1 MHRMICRDEMVMKI
15 AVTSQ
20 NRKSI
25 TEHAGRCRKFRLFDI
40 EDGRIVGTELL
51 ELAKEQ
57 AFHESSPHEAHPL
70 DVVDVLISG
79 GMGKGMVRRLGN
91 KGITGIIT
99 SQSDPET
106 AVQLYLEG
114 KLQSEE
120 PHEHSHH
127 EHQEVKLEL

>member
-1 MHRMICRDEMVMKI
+1 MKI

-25 TEHAGRCRKFRLFDI
+25 TEHAGRCRKFQLFEI
-40 EDGRIVGTELL
+40 EEGRIISKKLV
-51 ELAKEQ
+51 ELAKKQ
-57 AFHESSPHEAHPL
+57 SFHESSPHEAHPL

-79 GMGKGMVRRLGN
+79 GMGNGMIRRLGN

-106 AVQLYLEG
+106 AVKLYLGG

-120 PHEHSHH
+120 PHQHSHH

>member
-1 MHRMICRDEMVMKI
+1 MKI

-25 TEHAGRCRKFRLFDI
+25 TEHAGRCRKFQLFEI
-40 EDGRIVGTELL
+40 EEGRIISKKLVELS
-51 ELAKEQ
+51 KKQ
-57 AFHESSPHEAHPL
+57 SFHESSPHEAHPL

-79 GMGKGMVRRLGN
+79 GMGNGMIRRLGN

-106 AVQLYLEG
+106 AVKLYLDG

-127 EHQEVKLEL
+127 EHHDHQEVKLEM

>member
-1 MHRMICRDEMVMKI
+1 MKI

-25 TEHAGRCRKFRLFDI
+25 TEHAGRCRKFQLFEI
-40 EDGRIVGTELL
+40 EEGRIISKKLVELS
-51 ELAKEQ
+51 KKQ
-57 AFHESSPHEAHPL
+57 SFHESSPHEAHPL

-79 GMGKGMVRRLGN
+79 GMGNGMIRRLGN

-106 AVQLYLEG
+106 AVKLYLEG

-127 EHQEVKLEL
+127 EHHDHQEVKLEM

>member
-1 MHRMICRDEMVMKI
+1 MVMKI

-25 TEHAGRCRKFRLFDI
+25 TEHAGRCRKFQLFEI
-40 EDGRIVGTELL
+40 GEGRIISKELV
-51 ELAKEQ
+51 ELSKEQ
-57 AFHESSPHEAHPL
+57 SFHESSPHEAHPL

-79 GMGKGMVRRLGN
+79 GMGNGMIRRLGN

-106 AVQLYLEG
+106 AVKLYLEG

-120 PHEHSHH
+120 PHQHSHH

>member
-1 MHRMICRDEMVMKI
+1 MKI

-25 TEHAGRCRKFRLFDI
+25 TEHAGRCRKFQLFEI
-40 EDGRIVGTELL
+40 EEGRIISKKLV
-51 ELAKEQ
+51 ELAKKQ
-57 AFHESSPHEAHPL
+57 SFHESSPHEAHPL

-79 GMGKGMVRRLGN
+79 GMGNGMIRRLGN

-106 AVQLYLEG
+106 AVKLYLEG

-120 PHEHSHH
+120 PHQHSHH
-127 EHQEVKLEL
+127 EHHDHQEVKLEM

>member
-1 MHRMICRDEMVMKI
+1 MRI

-20 NRKSI
+20 NRKSV

-40 EDGRIVGTELL
+40 DDGRIVGSELL

-57 AFHESSPHEAHPL
+57 SFHESSPHEAHPL
-70 DVVDVLISG
+70 DIVDVLISG
-79 GMGKGMVRRLGN
+79 GMGNGMIRRLRN
-91 KGITGIIT
+91 KGIIGVIT

-106 AVQLYLEG
+106 AVQLYLGG

-120 PHEHSHH
+120 PHEHNYRGN
-127 EHQEVKLEL
+127 QEVKMEL

>member
-1 MHRMICRDEMVMKI
+1 MKI

-25 TEHAGRCRKFRLFDI
+25 TEHAGRCRKFQLFEI
-40 EDGRIVGTELL
+40 EEGRIISKKLVELS
-51 ELAKEQ
+51 KKQ
-57 AFHESSPHEAHPL
+57 SFHESSPHEAHPL

-79 GMGKGMVRRLGN
+79 GMGNGMIRRLGN

-106 AVQLYLEG
+106 AVKLYLEG

-120 PHEHSHH
+120 PHEHNHH
-127 EHQEVKLEL
+127 EHHDHQEVKLEL

>member
-1 MHRMICRDEMVMKI
+1 MVMKI

-25 TEHAGRCRKFRLFDI
+25 TEHAGRCRKFRLFEI
-40 EDGRIVGTELL
+40 EDGRIVSTELL

-79 GMGKGMVRRLGN
+79 GMGNGMMRRLRN
-91 KGITGIIT
+91 KGVTGIIT

-106 AVQLYLEG
+106 AVMLYLKG

-127 EHQEVKLEL
+127 EHQQVKLEL

>member
-1 MHRMICRDEMVMKI
+1 MKI

-25 TEHAGRCRKFRLFDI
+25 TEHAGRCRKFQLFEI
-40 EDGRIVGTELL
+40 EEGRIISKKLVELS
-51 ELAKEQ
+51 KKQ
-57 AFHESSPHEAHPL
+57 SFHESSPHEAHPL

-79 GMGKGMVRRLGN
+79 GMGNGMIRQLGN
-91 KGITGIIT
+91 KGITGVIT

-106 AVQLYLEG
+106 AVKLYLEG

-127 EHQEVKLEL
+127 EHHDHQEVKLEM

>member
-1 MHRMICRDEMVMKI
+1 MKI

-25 TEHAGRCRKFRLFDI
+25 TEHAGRCRKFQLFEI
-40 EDGRIVGTELL
+40 EEGRIISKKLVELS
-51 ELAKEQ
+51 KKQ
-57 AFHESSPHEAHPL
+57 SFHESSPHEAHPL

-79 GMGKGMVRRLGN
+79 GMGNGMIRRLGN

-106 AVQLYLEG
+106 AVKLYLEG

-120 PHEHSHH
+120 PHEHNHH
-127 EHQEVKLEL
+127 DHQEVKLEL

>member
-1 MHRMICRDEMVMKI
+1 MKI

-25 TEHAGRCRKFRLFDI
+25 TEHAGRCRKFKVFDI
-40 EDGRIVGTELL
+40 EEGQIISTELV
-51 ELAKEQ
+51 ELSREQ
-57 AFHESSPHEAHPL
+57 SFHESSLHEAHPL

-79 GMGKGMVRRLGN
+79 GMGNGMIRRLRN

-99 SQSDPET
+99 HQSDPER
-106 AVQLYLEG
+106 AVKLYLDG

-127 EHQEVKLEL
+127 DHQEVKLEL

>member
-1 MHRMICRDEMVMKI
+1 MICRDEMVMKI

-25 TEHAGRCRKFRLFDI
+25 TEHAGRCRKFQLFEI
-40 EDGRIVGTELL
+40 GEGRIISKELV
-51 ELAKEQ
+51 ELSKEQ
-57 AFHESSPHEAHPL
+57 SFHESSPHEAHPL

-79 GMGKGMVRRLGN
+79 GMGNGMIRRLGN
-91 KGITGIIT
+91 KGITGVIT

-106 AVQLYLEG
+106 AVKLYLEG

-120 PHEHSHH
+120 PHQHSHH